1 MTMNLRTDNERS
13 IYRKAHD
20 AVLKGAQHF
29 AYSDETPRDRDRRE
43 ELADQVY
50 RRQISEALSMAKQ
63 LQQLLNSVV
72 RELQLPDPE
81 SAEDEAKKARPVLE
95 KLNSLLPK
103 IYR

>member
-1 MTMNLRTDNERS
+1 MTNLCKLPHGNIVRNM
-13 IYRKAHD
+13 A
-20 AVLKGAQHF
+20 GAQNF
-29 AYSDETPRDRDRRE
+29 ADSDETPRDRARRE

>member
-1 MTMNLRTDNERS
+1 MNLRTDNERS

-20 AVLKGAQHF
+20 AVLKSAHNF